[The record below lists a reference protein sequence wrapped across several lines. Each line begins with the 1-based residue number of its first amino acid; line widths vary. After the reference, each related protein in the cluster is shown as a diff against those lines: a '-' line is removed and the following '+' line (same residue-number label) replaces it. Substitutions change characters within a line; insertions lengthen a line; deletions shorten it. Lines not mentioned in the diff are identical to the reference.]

1 MSVKVEC
8 LLKNATTTIGES
20 PHWDES
26 SRCLFYV
33 DIQSNDVHRWNS
45 VTGKDDKIHFDGHV
59 GFVVPCSKDGFIIGL
74 ETRLCHYDMGT
85 KKTTFLYE
93 VDKGTRH
100 RFNDAKCDPKGRL
113 WAGTIGFVH
122 TIKVP
127 LSVEDTGHLYSLE
140 TNGSLRKHLDDI
152 NISNG
157 MAWTRDTKTMYYI
170 DTIPRKVYAFDFDIE
185 AGKISITKAESCN
198 YDYVYIGNK
207 KIAVDLA
214 VKPIEEY
221 GYPDG
226 MTIDVEDMIWVA
238 GLCSHKIFR
247 FNPKTGIS
255 IQHIYQCKFNFFG
268 ISKFKKVPFVLYE
281 LREEIS
287 SIKFPTPQITSCCF
301 GGKNFDELYVTSAA
315 ETTKEGKKKYPLSG
329 SIFKVTGLG
338 VKGLPAPLCLK
349 V

>member
-140 TNGSLRKHLDDI
+140 TNGCFRKHLDDI

-185 AGKISITKAESCN
+185 AGKIS
-198 YDYVYIGNK
+198 NK

-226 MTIDVEDMIWVA
+226 MTIDVEGMIWVA

-247 FNPKTGIS
+247 FNPKTG
-255 IQHIYQCKFNFFG
+255 
-268 ISKFKKVPFVLYE
+268 
-281 LREEIS
+281 EEIS

-338 VKGLPAPLCLK
+338 VKGLPAPVYKNEINLNT
-349 V
+349 VSGV